1 MTTQLNFSVREDT
14 DDFAH
19 SGCSLST
26 QHSYLSSDFG
36 TLSRDSAEEEE
47 LDELIDRL
55 EAGLFHSDRVG
66 HQLQV
71 AQNLWLFSLDVAG

>member
-1 MTTQLNFSVREDT
+1 MTTQLNFSVHEDT

-36 TLSRDSAEEEE
+36 TLSRD
-47 LDELIDRL
+47 
-55 EAGLFHSDRVG
+55 
-66 HQLQV
+66 
-71 AQNLWLFSLDVAG
+71 

>member
-26 QHSYLSSDFG
+26 P
-36 TLSRDSAEEEE
+36 TSA
-47 LDELIDRL
+47 LISARSP
-55 EAGLFHSDRVG
+55 EIRPKKR
-66 HQLQV
+66 
-71 AQNLWLFSLDVAG
+71 SLTS